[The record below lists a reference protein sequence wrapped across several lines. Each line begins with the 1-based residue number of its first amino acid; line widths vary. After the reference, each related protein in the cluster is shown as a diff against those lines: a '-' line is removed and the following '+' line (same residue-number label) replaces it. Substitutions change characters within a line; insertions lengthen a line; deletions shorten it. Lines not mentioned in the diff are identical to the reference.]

1 MTAAPGPT
9 RGPSGRLRITA
20 LTPLTPAMLRLTA
33 AVEEPHLPLDPDCPN
48 QVLRLSP
55 PHPGAAAA
63 STVATS
69 GARPASRTYTIRRA
83 DPDSG
88 LIDIDVVLHGDGL
101 FVRWV
106 RGAAPG
112 DPLDFTGP
120 RPHAVPSFDADAV
133 VMAADETGLPALAAV
148 VEAAPPG
155 LAVHAVVEVPD
166 AAEEQR
172 LTSPADLRVTWLHR
186 DGAPAGTTGALEKA
200 VRWLPWPEG
209 AVDVWVAGEAGEV
222 RAIRRVAVAERE
234 VERRR
239 IHAFGYWRL
248 GRAGSPA

>member
-1 MTAAPGPT
+1 MTALAGPT
-9 RGPSGRLRITA
+9 RGPSGRLRITE

-33 AVEEPHLPLDPDCPN
+33 AVEQPHLPLDPDCPN

-55 PHPGAAAA
+55 PGPDTAAA
-63 STVATS
+63 SAVATS

-83 DPDSG
+83 DPASG
-88 LIDIDVVLHGDGL
+88 LIDIDVALHGDGL

-112 DPLDFTGP
+112 DLLDFTGP

-148 VEAAPPG
+148 VEAAPAG

-166 AAEEQR
+166 AAEEQQ

-186 DGAPAGTTGALEKA
+186 DGAPAGTTGALERA
-200 VRWLPWPEG
+200 VRSLPWPEG
-209 AVDVWVAGEAGEV
+209 AVDVWIAGEAGEV
-222 RAIRRVAVAERE
+222 RAIRRVAVAERD

>member
-1 MTAAPGPT
+1 MTTAAGPA
-9 RGPSGRLRITA
+9 RGSVGRLRVIA

-48 QVLRLSP
+48 QILRLSP
-55 PHPGAAAA
+55 PEPGAAATA
-63 STVATS
+63 VATS

-83 DPDSG
+83 DPESG

-112 DPLDFTGP
+112 DLLDFTGP

-155 LAVHAVVEVPD
+155 LAVHAVVEVP
-166 AAEEQR
+166 AATERQE

-200 VRWLPWPEG
+200 VRSLPWPAG

-222 RAIRRVAVAERE
+222 RAIRRVAVAERD